1 MLDTYAD
8 NKENSSFN
16 ILVSAAMIC
25 AREFPHTC
33 TKCSKIFGYKSHLNS
48 HIISQHSGESIYK
61 CKECNKNFEGHS
73 KLLRHINSAHNYN
86 NNNKES
92 HKCTKC
98 NKMYNRY
105 SSLVRHC
112 TRSIICKSSLKI
124 S

>member
-25 AREFPHTC
+25 GREFPYTC
-33 TKCSKIFGYKSHLNS
+33 TDCCKIFGYKSHLNS
-48 HIISQHSGESIYK
+48 HIISQHFGKSVYK
-61 CKECNKNFEGHS
+61 CRECDKHFEGQS
-73 KLLRHINSAHNYN
+73 KLVRHINSTHN
-86 NNNKES
+86 NNNNRES

-98 NKMYNRY
+98 NKSYSRY
-105 SSLVRHC
+105 SDLVRHN